1 MLDCIVVVVALVK
14 EIELILI
21 VQLGGRGGGGFRGG
35 GRGGYQG
42 HYDTG
47 PPEEVVGK

>member
-1 MLDCIVVVVALVK
+1 MCV
-14 EIELILI
+14 
-21 VQLGGRGGGGFRGG
+21 GGRGG

-47 PPEEVVGK
+47 PPEEVVGKFLFVLCACLHFLFGDSVHV